1 MKYRLEKPVNA
12 TIGTER
18 YQCSITW
25 RNGGFI
31 ADEPVSQGGQDSGPD
46 PYTLLL
52 SSLASCTLITLRMYI
67 DRKGWEIP
75 EIRVNTNMY
84 SEIREGAT
92 ITVIDRDIYFP
103 GAVPDEQ
110 KLRLQEIAKAC
121 PISRIL
127 ENQVTVRTF
136 MQRDPETAKKI
147 LYQNESIAVV
157 WRPELCQHA
166 TRCWRELPQVFRPKE
181 KKWVDVEGAPA
192 AQIIEQVHRCP
203 SGALAVELI
212 AKDAGVEQ

>member
-1 MKYRLEKPVNA
+1 MKYKFEKPVNA
-12 TIGTER
+12 GIGMEKYRCT
-18 YQCSITW
+18 ITW

-67 DRKGWEIP
+67 ERKGWDIP

-84 SEIREGAT
+84 SEIKDGNT

-103 GAVPDEQ
+103 QPVPDDQ

-121 PISRIL
+121 PISKIL
-127 ENQVTVRTF
+127 ENQVSVRTF
-136 MQRDPETAKKI
+136 IQRDPENTRKI
-147 LYQNESIAVV
+147 VYQNETIAVV
-157 WRPELCQHA
+157 WQPELCQHA
-166 TRCWRELPQVFRPKE
+166 TRCWKELPQVFRPKE
-181 KKWVDVEGAPA
+181 KKWVDINGAPA
-192 AQIIEQVHRCP
+192 AQITEQVYRCP
-203 SGALAVELI
+203 SGALTIE
-212 AKDAGVEQ
+212 KK